1 LGAPGRA
8 HPHGGE
14 SPAAQGLEQI
24 RPWLAMLV
32 KTFRLTHFELCSQV
46 IDGEHAAVH
55 WRVDIHSRITGVI
68 VPTELV
74 DLIEVRDAR
83 IGTYTEFFMPC

>member
-1 LGAPGRA
+1 VAGDAR
-8 HPHGGE
+8 
-14 SPAAQGLEQI
+14 Q
-24 RPWLAMLV
+24 
-32 KTFRLTHFELCSQV
+32 TFRLTHFELCSQV
-46 IDGEHAAVH
+46 IDGEHAEVH

-83 IGTYTEFFMPC
+83 IGTYTCRASSERTAQLAEL